1 MIEKWD
7 ITIPELTGD
16 EVRSA
21 YICLPEAY
29 TFDTNQRFPVLY
41 MFDGHNLFF
50 DTHATYG
57 KSWGLKMKT
66 NEKAT
71 IGNIYRL
78 NGRVPLLK
86 AIPFGLQHVLA
97 MFVSN
102 LTPITMIG
110 LASGLSGKELAVLLQ
125 NAMFVAGIA
134 TLIQL
139 YPVWKVGAKLPIVMG
154 VSFTVCLLW

>member
-1 MIEKWD
+1 M
-7 ITIPELTGD
+7 
-16 EVRSA
+16 
-21 YICLPEAY
+21 
-29 TFDTNQRFPVLY
+29 
-41 MFDGHNLFF
+41 
-50 DTHATYG
+50 
-57 KSWGLKMKT
+57 KMKT

-110 LASGLSGKELAVLLQ
+110 LASGLCGKELAVLLQ

-154 VSFTVCLLW
+154 VSFTFVTILSYVGGTYGYPTMIGAVLSVRVSWVCLQNTGNGLSHRWFQHP

>member
-1 MIEKWD
+1 M
-7 ITIPELTGD
+7 
-16 EVRSA
+16 
-21 YICLPEAY
+21 
-29 TFDTNQRFPVLY
+29 
-41 MFDGHNLFF
+41 
-50 DTHATYG
+50 
-57 KSWGLKMKT
+57 KSKE
-66 NEKAT
+66 NAT

-102 LTPITMIG
+102 LT
-110 LASGLSGKELAVLLQ
+110 
-125 NAMFVAGIA
+125 MFVAGIA

-154 VSFTVCLLW
+154 VSFTFVTILSYVGGTYGYPTMIGAVLVGGVCEGVLGLFAKYWKRFITPVVRHP

>member
-1 MIEKWD
+1 
-7 ITIPELTGD
+7 
-16 EVRSA
+16 
-21 YICLPEAY
+21 
-29 TFDTNQRFPVLY
+29 
-41 MFDGHNLFF
+41 
-50 DTHATYG
+50 
-57 KSWGLKMKT
+57 MKT

-110 LASGLSGKELAVLLQ
+110 LASGLCGKELAVLLQ

-154 VSFTVCLLW
+154 VSFTFVTILSYVGGTYGYPTMIGAVLVGGVC